1 MNFRLSAF
9 GLLAASLA
17 LLAAAGA
24 AEAKAP
30 EARGSRPFGTAK
42 PASIRTIDIGRRID
56 VNSINMF
63 VANHGSFAYNLE
75 AGDSGLFYPKGT
87 DKSAVY
93 ASGLWLGANIISA
106 VPDTTLGTVV
116 AEYSMEYGPG
126 AMQDLSTWDAS
137 SNPLNVVYKVVR
149 FTGATDE
156 SGNLVDTMHVERT
169 PNDAAFEDGLVHHS
183 WSEYMA
189 GAAPKGA
196 PWKYYRLPDT
206 STPAAGDS
214 VDVPGPDVKGDMML
228 WAVYNDAD
236 PSRHTN
242 DAGGSTPFGIEIQQ
256 TTFAFNRQGAL
267 GVTVFMSYKLIN
279 KGSNR
284 LEDMYISQ
292 WSDPDLGGSAG
303 YTDDLVGCDTLPDGT
318 GKPRSLGFVYNST
331 NNDGGY
337 GAAPPAL
344 GYDFFRGPNVGTPA
358 SPVYLGMTSF
368 NKYING
374 TDPASTDETYA
385 YMQGLDLHGDPV
397 LDPFGVETRFNV
409 AGDPVSPGPGAWLD
423 AVPADR
429 RFMLSTGPFTMLP
442 GDTQVVTCAIVVGQ
456 GKNRL
461 SSISALRF
469 NDEFAQDAFDKDFDL
484 PSPPIQPGVSAS
496 TDHGQITLSWNA
508 QSRTNYTEAG
518 YAFEGYNVYQG
529 ATVAGPWTLIA
540 TYDEINGTRVIYDRV
555 FDVESGQLIPEYP
568 VAFGSD
574 AGVRFSHSITQD
586 AVKGGPIYDG
596 TEYYFAVT
604 AYGYNPTGLPKV
616 LENAQNVVRVTPQRP
631 ASGTDLSTAS
641 ATPVTYLRKD
651 TAKAPATDV
660 VSVEVVNPE
669 LVTGHTYKV
678 IFEELNPP
686 YFGPIGELTDVTA
699 NYSWSLVDSTTGEV
713 KFSGQLNRNG
723 DEDYRVVDGIK
734 VTLTGKYAPQFQDG
748 VYLNNN
754 TENRRALTGVN
765 WGMAAF
771 FGGAG
776 PGGDFFAAG
785 GSINPAD
792 HPDSFS
798 TVELRFSSTDR
809 QNAYRFLRRQLADG
823 TGQGGY
829 DYAGFH
835 PVNMQAW
842 DIVNNQQLD
851 LAWVEKVVVD
861 EDGTIQPPGAQ
872 LATFDSTWAPT
883 ADDLGDREYLFVV
896 RREYGATPKP
906 EIAEDAKLVSGTLPL
921 MWFLGA
927 RLRTADDVIDD
938 GDAFQ
943 WVWANP
949 AKDNDVYVFSTSTL
963 VRSDASVAKA
973 NLERIRAVPN
983 PYYARSTYELNQ
995 INRKLRF
1002 VNMPEQCTVRIFN
1015 LAGQLVRTLQK
1026 TDATTS
1032 ILEWDLETANALP
1045 VGSGVYIFHVD
1056 VPGVGAYTGR
1066 VVVFMEKERLNS
1078 F

>member
-1 MNFRLSAF
+1 MNFRLSAI

-93 ASGLWLGANIISA
+93 ASGLWLGANIISN

-126 AMQDLSTWDAS
+126 SMQDLGTWDAS
-137 SNPLNVVYKVVR
+137 SDPLNIVYKVVR
-149 FTGATDE
+149 FTGARDE

-169 PNDAAFEDGLVHHS
+169 PNDAAFEDGLVHHA
-183 WSEYMA
+183 WSEYMR

-206 STPAAGDS
+206 STPAEGDS

-236 PSRHTN
+236 PARHTN
-242 DAGGSTPFGIEIQQ
+242 DAGGSRPFGIEIQQ

-267 GVTVFMSYKLIN
+267 GNTVFMSYKLIN
-279 KGSNR
+279 KGSNT

-292 WSDPDLGGSAG
+292 WADPDLGGSAG

-344 GYDFFRGPNVGTPA
+344 GYDFFRGPNVAADGDP
-358 SPVYLGMTSF
+358 PVYLGMTSF

-374 TDPASTDETYA
+374 TDPATTDETYA

-397 LDPFGVETRFNV
+397 TDPWGNVTTYNV
-409 AGDPVSPGPGAWLD
+409 AGDPVSPGPNDWLD

-429 RFMLSTGPFTMLP
+429 RFMLSTGPFTMHP
-442 GDTQVVTCAIVVGQ
+442 GDEQVVTCAIVVGQ

-484 PSPPIQPGVSAS
+484 PSPPIQPKVSVS
-496 TDHGQITLSWNA
+496 TDHSEIVLSWDA
-508 QSRTNYTEAG
+508 QSRTNYTEEG

-529 ATVAGPWTLIA
+529 TTVAGPWTLIA
-540 TYDEINGTRVIYDRV
+540 TYDEVNGTRVIYDRV

-568 VAFGSD
+568 TAFGSD
-574 AGVRFSHSITQD
+574 AGVRFSHTVTQD

-604 AYGYNPTGLPKV
+604 AYGYNPAGLPRV
-616 LENAQNVVRVTPQRP
+616 LENAQNVVRVTPQRAP
-631 ASGTDLSTAS
+631 SGTDLATAS
-641 ATPVTYLRKD
+641 AADVTYLQRD
-651 TAKAPATDV
+651 TSRPPSTDAV
-660 VSVEVVNPE
+660 TVEVVNPE
-669 LVTGHTYKV
+669 QVTGHTYKV
-678 IFEELNPP
+678 VFAPLTPP
-686 YFGPIGELTDVTA
+686 DTTDIGSLEDVVVSH
-699 NYSWSLVDSTTGEV
+699 SWSLIDSTTGEL

-723 DEDYRVVDGIK
+723 DEDYRVVDGLK
-734 VTLTGKYAPQFQDG
+734 VKVVGKYVPQFQDG
-748 VYLNNN
+748 VYLDNN
-754 TENRRALTGVN
+754 TAHRRALTGVN
-765 WGMAAF
+765 WGLPGF

-776 PGGDFFAAG
+776 SGWDFFG
-785 GSINPAD
+785 GTIEPSAD
-792 HPDSFS
+792 PDSFS
-798 TVELRFSSTDR
+798 TVELRFSQTAT
-809 QNAYRFLRRQLADG
+809 QKAYRFLRRQLDDG

-829 DYAGFH
+829 DYAGH
-835 PVNMQAW
+835 HTVNMQAW
-842 DIVNNQQLD
+842 DTVNDVQLD
-851 LAWVEKVVVD
+851 LAFVEKVVVD
-861 EDGTIQPPGAQ
+861 TAGTIQPPAAQ
-872 LATFDSTWAPT
+872 PATFDSTWAPT
-883 ADDLGDREYLFVV
+883 NDDLGDREYLFVI
-896 RREYGATPKP
+896 RRPYSDTPKA
-906 EIAEDAKLVSGTLPL
+906 EIAQDASLVSDVLPL

-927 RLRTADDVIDD
+927 RLRAASDVIDD
-938 GDAFQ
+938 GDVFRF
-943 WVWANP
+943 VWAVP
-949 AKDNDVYVFSTSTL
+949 ATDNDVYVFNTSAL
-963 VRSDASVAKA
+963 VRSDAAVAKA
-973 NLERIRAVPN
+973 NLNRIRAVPN
-983 PYYARSTYELNQ
+983 PYYARSAYELNQ
-995 INRKLRF
+995 VNRKLRF
-1002 VNMPEQCTVRIFN
+1002 VNMPEACTVRIFN

-1026 TDATTS
+1026 TDASTS

-1056 VPGVGAYTGR
+1056 VPNVGAYTGR

>member
-1 MNFRLSAF
+1 MNFRLSAI

-93 ASGLWLGANIISA
+93 ASGLWLGANIISN

-126 AMQDLSTWDAS
+126 SMQDLGTWDAS
-137 SNPLNVVYKVVR
+137 SDPLNIVYKVVR
-149 FTGATDE
+149 FTGARDE

-169 PNDAAFEDGLVHHS
+169 PNDAAFEDGLVHHA
-183 WSEYMA
+183 WSEYMR

-206 STPAAGDS
+206 STPAEGDS

-236 PSRHTN
+236 PERHTN
-242 DAGGSTPFGIEIQQ
+242 DAGGSRPFGIEIQQ

-267 GVTVFMSYKLIN
+267 GNTVFMSYKLIN
-279 KGSNR
+279 KGSNT

-292 WSDPDLGGSAG
+292 WADPDLGGSAG

-344 GYDFFRGPNVGTPA
+344 GYDFFRGPNVAADGDP
-358 SPVYLGMTSF
+358 PVYLGMTSF

-374 TDPASTDETYA
+374 TDPATTDETYA

-397 LDPFGVETRFNV
+397 TDPWGNVTTYNV
-409 AGDPVSPGPGAWLD
+409 AGDPVSPGPNDWLD

-429 RFMLSTGPFTMLP
+429 RFMLSTGPFTMHP
-442 GDTQVVTCAIVVGQ
+442 GDEQVVTCAIVVGQ

-484 PSPPIQPGVSAS
+484 PSPPIQPKVSVS
-496 TDHGQITLSWNA
+496 TDHSEIVLSWDA
-508 QSRTNYTEAG
+508 QSRTNYTEEG

-529 ATVAGPWTLIA
+529 TTVAGPWTLIA
-540 TYDEINGTRVIYDRV
+540 TYDEVNGTRVIYDRV

-568 VAFGSD
+568 TAFGSD
-574 AGVRFSHSITQD
+574 AGVRFSHTVTQD

-604 AYGYNPTGLPKV
+604 AYGYNPAGLPRV
-616 LENAQNVVRVTPQRP
+616 LENAQNVVRVTPQRAP
-631 ASGTDLSTAS
+631 SGTDLATAS
-641 ATPVTYLRKD
+641 AADVTYLQRD
-651 TAKAPATDV
+651 TSRPPSTDAV
-660 VSVEVVNPE
+660 TVEVVNPE
-669 LVTGHTYKV
+669 QVTGHTYKV
-678 IFEELNPP
+678 VFAPLTPP
-686 YFGPIGELTDVTA
+686 DTTDIGSLEDVVVSH
-699 NYSWSLVDSTTGEV
+699 SWSLIDSTTGEL

-723 DEDYRVVDGIK
+723 DEDYRVVDGLK
-734 VTLTGKYAPQFQDG
+734 VKVVGKYVPQFQDG
-748 VYLNNN
+748 VYLDNN
-754 TENRRALTGVN
+754 TAHRRALTGVN
-765 WGMAAF
+765 WGLPGF

-776 PGGDFFAAG
+776 SGWDFFG
-785 GSINPAD
+785 GTIEPSAD
-792 HPDSFS
+792 PDSFS
-798 TVELRFSSTDR
+798 TVELRFSQTAT
-809 QNAYRFLRRQLADG
+809 QKAYRFLRRQLDDG

-829 DYAGFH
+829 DYAGH
-835 PVNMQAW
+835 HTVNMQAW
-842 DIVNNQQLD
+842 DTVNDVQLD
-851 LAWVEKVVVD
+851 LAFVEKVVVD
-861 EDGTIQPPGAQ
+861 TAGTIQPPAAQ
-872 LATFDSTWAPT
+872 PATFDSTWAPT
-883 ADDLGDREYLFVV
+883 NDDLGDREYLFVI
-896 RREYGATPKP
+896 RRPYSDTPKA
-906 EIAEDAKLVSGTLPL
+906 EIAQDASLVSDVLPL

-927 RLRTADDVIDD
+927 RLRAASDVIDD
-938 GDAFQ
+938 GDVFRF
-943 WVWANP
+943 VWAVP
-949 AKDNDVYVFSTSTL
+949 ATDNDVYVFNTSAL
-963 VRSDASVAKA
+963 VRSDAAVAKA
-973 NLERIRAVPN
+973 NLNRIRAVPN
-983 PYYARSTYELNQ
+983 PYYARSAYELNQ
-995 INRKLRF
+995 VNRKLRF
-1002 VNMPEQCTVRIFN
+1002 VNMPEACTVRIFN

-1026 TDATTS
+1026 TDASTS

-1056 VPGVGAYTGR
+1056 VPNVGAYTGR